1 MKRLIPISILALC
14 AAVIVL
20 FVMQC
25 QNSKKCAANESESN
39 VMVEPNASGLKIAYI
54 NTDSLLMNY
63 QLSKDLNEELLKKQE
78 DARTNL
84 NEEARVFEREMVD
97 FRRKLEN
104 NGFLSRERAEREQ
117 QRLVN
122 KEQELQELNGKLSN
136 ELMIR
141 QQEISNQL
149 LDSIS
154 NYLETENVKWNYD
167 MILSTT
173 VGGNVLY
180 AKQALNITDKVLQQ
194 LNKRYQK

>member
-1 MKRLIPISILALC
+1 MKRILPISVILLA
-14 AAVIVL
+14 AAVVVL

-25 QNSKKCAANESESN
+25 KNSKQCATEHHDTG
-39 VMVEPNASGLKIAYI
+39 VMVNPSASGLKIAYI
-54 NTDSLLMNY
+54 NTDSLLLNY

-104 NGFLSRERAEREQ
+104 NGFLSRERAEKEQ

-122 KEQELQELNGKLSN
+122 REKELQQLNGKLSN
-136 ELMIR
+136 DLMIR
-141 QQEISNQL
+141 QQEISSQL

-154 NYLETENVKWNYD
+154 NFLNTKNAQWNYD

-180 AKQALNITDKVLQQ
+180 AKEALNITNEVLVA
-194 LNKRYQK
+194 LNERYSK